1 MKQQKHIQIKPV
13 EVIVGVLVAVGMMML
28 FSVIGA
34 ILINKN
40 VVPEDQQVHIAFV
53 IHFISVC
60 ISTFAVKLIYKGDN
74 ILQTILY
81 ACVYFLILL
90 VVHTT
95 MKTDYFNVLTMF
107 VAVIGGTMPSIITEL
122 LKKKGKSRGY
132 KYRFR

>member
-13 EVIVGVLVAVGMMML
+13 EVIIGVLIAVGMMML

-53 IHFISVC
+53 IHFISMC
-60 ISTFAVKLIYKGDN
+60 ISTFAVKFIYKGDN
-74 ILQTILY
+74 ILQTILI
-81 ACVYFLILL
+81 ACVYFLIIL

-95 MKTDYFNVLTMF
+95 MKTDYSNIITMF
-107 VAVIGGTMPSIITEL
+107 AATIGGAMPSIITEL

>member
-74 ILQTILY
+74 ILQTILI

-107 VAVIGGTMPSIITEL
+107 VAVIGGTMPSIITGF
-122 LKKKGKSRGY
+122 LKKKGKNRGY
-132 KYRFR
+132 RYRFR

>member
-13 EVIVGVLVAVGMMML
+13 EVIVGVLIAVGMMML

-40 VVPEDQQVHIAFV
+40 VVPEDQRVHIAFV
-53 IHFISVC
+53 IHFISMC
-60 ISTFAVKLIYKGDN
+60 ISTFALKLIYKKDN
-74 ILQTILY
+74 LLQTILVV
-81 ACVYFLILL
+81 CVYFLIIL

-95 MKTDYFNVLTMF
+95 MKTDYSNVITMF
-107 VAVIGGTMPSIITEL
+107 AATIGGAMPSIITEL
-122 LKKKGKSRGY
+122 LKKKGKSRRY